1 MSRGTRPSPLTSPR
15 PPLFP
20 PLPPPPP
27 LPPQHPQQYL
37 TMLGS
42 TVLIPTL
49 VIPPMGGTPSDLAR
63 VICTIFFVSGL
74 ATLLQT
80 TVGDRLPVVQ
90 GGSFAYIAPALAV
103 AAGVKARGGFG
114 PDAPDGS
121 NHARF
126 LATVREVSGGV
137 IASSAVIVAL
147 AASGALRLVLPLV
160 SPLTVAV
167 NIAVIGLALYGAG
180 VPAAA
185 ACFPIAAPAFLAV
198 ILFSQYL
205 RNVTVPLGPR
215 LGRWEEGVGG
225 GLVGGWAGG
234 SHQSAAC
241 PTPLSVRRGTT
252 PTTGLPHPPFCPG
265 SSCLKPSPSFW
276 PWPRPGAWPP
286 C

>member
-241 PTPLSVRRGTT
+241 PPPSLSGAAPRPPLAS
-252 PTTGLPHPPFCPG
+252 HIPPF
-265 SSCLKPSPSFW
+265 
-276 PWPRPGAWPP
+276 AQVQAV
-286 C
+286 